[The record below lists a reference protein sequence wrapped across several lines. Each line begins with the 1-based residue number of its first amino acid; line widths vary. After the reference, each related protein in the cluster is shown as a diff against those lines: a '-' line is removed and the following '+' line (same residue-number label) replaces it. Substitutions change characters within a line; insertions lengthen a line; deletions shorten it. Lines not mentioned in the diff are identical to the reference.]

1 MKTDKIYIFF
11 NYEQFK
17 EKENKLKNCVVIS
30 QFQYPSNDNF
40 LYIDV
45 NNILTDNSRLI
56 KEVKYYFDKNTQ
68 AAIVKYVATDDTAD
82 REQIYRKDIMP
93 AYHKLVENLI
103 NIYGFSGNCTYE
115 ELKND
120 CVTFLYEVM
129 QKFDNSRGTN
139 AFSYFNVVAKR
150 WLIVKSKKRAKNS
163 KRLVSIDDSTKLTPP
178 EQQSIEEYKVL
189 SSQDEIVTKNEFM
202 QGIMKTLY
210 EIKSRL
216 RNQNELL
223 CIASIITIFENIDD
237 IDLLNKSAVLLYIKE
252 LSGLNQKQLTTT
264 LYSIKK
270 HYRELKKHE
279 EFNFF
284 I

>member
-1 MKTDKIYIFF
+1 MVKTTK
-11 NYEQFK
+11 K
-17 EKENKLKNCVVIS
+17 KKTTVKVTKKNKTTAKKTSKKKTTAKKAV
-30 QFQYPSNDNF
+30 
-40 LYIDV
+40 
-45 NNILTDNSRLI
+45 TKKTI
-56 KEVKYYFDKNTQ
+56 KRRRKKSGKKYYFDQNTQ
-68 AAIVKYVATDDTAD
+68 AAIVKYVAATNIDE
-82 REQIYRKDIMP
+82 REQLYRNDIMP
-93 AYHKLVENLI
+93 AYNKLVENLI

-163 KRLVSIDDSTKLTPP
+163 KRIVSMDDSTKLTSP
-178 EQQSIEEYKVL
+178 EQQSIEEYKTL
-189 SSQDEIVTKNEFM
+189 SAQDEIVTKNELM
-202 QGIMKTLY
+202 QGIMKALF

-264 LYSIKK
+264 LHSIKK

>member
-1 MKTDKIYIFF
+1 MTKVKTTTKKKTAKKKSVK
-11 NYEQFK
+11 K
-17 EKENKLKNCVVIS
+17 ETTEEISLKKKTKKKVGRRGRKKS
-30 QFQYPSNDNF
+30 S
-40 LYIDV
+40 
-45 NNILTDNSRLI
+45 
-56 KEVKYYFDKNTQ
+56 KKYYFDENTQ
-68 AAIVKYVATDDTAD
+68 AAIVKYVATDDPAD
-82 REQIYRKDIMP
+82 REKIYRKDIMP

-163 KRLVSIDDSTKLTPP
+163 KRLVSIDDSAKLTPP

>member
-1 MKTDKIYIFF
+1 MAVAKKKKTVIKRRPRRRR
-11 NYEQFK
+11 K
-17 EKENKLKNCVVIS
+17 SGSKL
-30 QFQYPSNDNF
+30 
-40 LYIDV
+40 
-45 NNILTDNSRLI
+45 
-56 KEVKYYFDKNTQ
+56 YFTKDTQ
-68 AAIVKYVATDDTAD
+68 AAIVKYVGITDTKE
-82 REQIYRKDIMP
+82 REELYKTEIMP
-93 AYHKLVENLI
+93 AYNKLVENLI

-139 AFSYFNVVAKR
+139 AFSYFNVVAKN

-163 KRLVSIDDSTKLTPP
+163 KRIVSLDDSTKLTTP
-178 EQQSIEEYKVL
+178 EKQAIEEYKIL
-189 SSQDEIVTKNEFM
+189 SPQDEIMSKSELM
-202 QGIMKTLY
+202 RGIMKTLF

-216 RNQNELL
+216 KNQNELL

-264 LYSIKK
+264 LHSIKK

>member
-1 MKTDKIYIFF
+1 MTATKKKKI
-11 NYEQFK
+11 ETK
-17 EKENKLKNCVVIS
+17 PRPRRRRKKSGKL
-30 QFQYPSNDNF
+30 
-40 LYIDV
+40 
-45 NNILTDNSRLI
+45 
-56 KEVKYYFDKNTQ
+56 YFTKDTQ
-68 AAIVKYVATDDTAD
+68 IAIVKYVDLTELKD
-82 REQIYRKDIMP
+82 REVLYKTEIMP
-93 AYHKLVENLI
+93 AYNKLVENLI
-103 NIYGFSGNCTYE
+103 NIYGFTGDCTYE

-139 AFSYFNVVAKR
+139 AFSYFNVVAKN

-163 KRLVSIDDSTKLTPP
+163 KRTVSLDDSTKLTPP
-178 EQQSIEEYKVL
+178 EQQAIEEYKVL
-189 SSQDEIVTKNEFM
+189 DAQDEIISKSELM
-202 QGIMKTLY
+202 RGIMKTLF

-216 RNQNELL
+216 KNQNELL

-264 LYSIKK
+264 LHSIKK